1 MDILSRTLLSPG
13 RAMPRSRR
21 GGEFEKRVWEQT
33 LSPLFLGVDICSL
46 AEQRSPD
53 VGEAARRGY
62 ACAPR
67 PLAQL
72 HPPWILGWRR
82 GVPLA
87 GRRDHEGGRVSR
99 GMRRSPRAS
108 CGARRVPGGRA
119 RVRRGENCEC
129 DALKGEAREPEVC
142 LREKLP
148 YAGAGG
154 GGLDGTAD
162 VGRREVSTPSLPG
175 AWACDNVRACAEKIV
190 GNATGCA
197 SSLLLAGPLGLP
209 PRVKAMRVRT
219 MLSAVRCAAP
229 RRQGHRGGADLC
241 VFAQP
246 TRNPTPHVPPGVRRA
261 RRVQP
266 VQ

>member
-1 MDILSRTLLSPG
+1 VCAEGKTAS
-13 RAMPRSRR
+13 AMRSR
-21 GGEFEKRVWEQT
+21 
-33 LSPLFLGVDICSL
+33 
-46 AEQRSPD
+46 
-53 VGEAARRGY
+53 
-62 ACAPR
+62 
-67 PLAQL
+67 
-72 HPPWILGWRR
+72 
-82 GVPLA
+82 
-87 GRRDHEGGRVSR
+87 GRRVSR
-99 GMRRSPRAS
+99 RCAYGKS
-108 CGARRVPGGRA
+108 CRT
-119 RVRRGENCEC
+119 
-129 DALKGEAREPEVC
+129 REQ
-142 LREKLP
+142 
-148 YAGAGG
+148 GG